1 MNFSAIMGI
10 PIPKLIY
17 IPSFSSS
24 AARRTILS
32 LARAAGESDC
42 VVDSPSG
49 ALVVRL

>member
-10 PIPKLIY
+10 PIPRLMY

-32 LARAAGESDC
+32 LARAAGESAC
-42 VVDSPSG
+42 AGDSPSG
-49 ALVVRL
+49 ALVVGL